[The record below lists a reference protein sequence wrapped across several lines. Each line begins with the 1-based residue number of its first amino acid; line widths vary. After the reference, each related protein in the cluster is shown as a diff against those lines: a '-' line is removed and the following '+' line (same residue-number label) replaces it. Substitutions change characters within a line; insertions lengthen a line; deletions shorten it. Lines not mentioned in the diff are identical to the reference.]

1 MGEGT
6 LIGDSF
12 NFGEISAHLDHLT
25 DTDPEEALRQARA
38 LSLDGPNRLNR
49 MQLRAATLVNAGV
62 QCQQQDAINEGLALY
77 RELHSQYPTPDI
89 VFNLGTAIVS
99 AIGYPPDGD
108 GWLDHKENTRHT
120 RSEARACFW
129 IVAQD
134 TDASISARSQSWTNL
149 ANQLADSQRLSE
161 CHDARLAALAL
172 DPKNGV
178 AAHAAARYLI
188 YCYQV
193 GLCSDLA
200 VLEAAAHAKVGR
212 ENRDRIIEYAG
223 LQAADGM
230 LGFLNRFQEP
240 PSRAPH
246 SDPFVAWVEKERL
259 TLGPTVELVDPE
271 MGKLDWLRLPGILER
286 ETGAGATPPPIF
298 AMFNQIK
305 ADFILARDLAW
316 RSRDEAGWPTSGN
329 FDDTL
334 DYAVYGPATS
344 ALILAHRTAIDL
356 LDKVAAAA
364 NHYFELGLEPHQIF
378 FGKIWR
384 LRSKESG
391 NSLTPEVES
400 IVRDGVHAL
409 YGLVELADDYEAR
422 SGILRPLKNLRNA
435 GTHRFVVLHDLGD
448 ITQCREAAEVEHHDF
463 DGFAATALA
472 ALRVARSAIQM
483 LALAIGEQEELL
495 SKSREGLIGTL
506 EVFDHDWIR
515 GRDDDFESDD
525 SDVVDE
531 IDEPPSPR

>member
-1 MGEGT
+1 MD
-6 LIGDSF
+6 GDSYD
-12 NFGEISAHLDHLT
+12 FGEIAAHLDHLT
-25 DTDPEEALRQARA
+25 NTDPHEALRQARK
-38 LSLDGPNRLNR
+38 LSLEGQNRLNN

-62 QCQQQDAINEGLALY
+62 QCQQQDAIDDGLTLY
-77 RELHSQYPTPDI
+77 RELHSEYPAPDT

-99 AIGYPPDGD
+99 SIGYTPNGD
-108 GWLDHKENTRHT
+108 RWLDHKERTRHL

-129 IVAQD
+129 SVAQD
-134 TDASISARSQSWTNL
+134 AEASMSARSQSWTNL

-188 YCYQV
+188 YCYQM

-240 PSRAPH
+240 PPRAPH

-286 ETGAGATPPPIF
+286 EAGKGATPPPIF
-298 AMFNQIK
+298 AMFNQMK
-305 ADFILARDLAW
+305 GDFILARDLAW
-316 RSRDEAGWPTSGN
+316 RSRDDAGWPTSGC

-364 NHYFELGLEPHQIF
+364 NHYFDLGLKPHDIF

-384 LRSKESG
+384 VRPNKAGEAP
-391 NSLTPEVES
+391 LTPKVDS
-400 IVRDGVHAL
+400 IVREGVHAL

-422 SGILRPLKNLRNA
+422 SGIQRPLKNLRNA

-448 ITQCREAAEVEHHDF
+448 ITQCREAAEVEHHDIDRF
-463 DGFAATALA
+463 TATAMA

-483 LALAIGEQEELL
+483 LALAVGEKEELL
-495 SKSREGLIGTL
+495 RKSKEGLIGTL

-525 SDVVDE
+525 SGE
-531 IDEPPSPR
+531 IGEIHEPPSSR

>member
-1 MGEGT
+1 MVD
-6 LIGDSF
+6 DSYSF
-12 NFGEISAHLDHLT
+12 DEMAVHLDHLT
-25 DTDPEEALRQARA
+25 DTDPAEALRQARA
-38 LSLDGPNRLNR
+38 LSLEGPKRLNI

-62 QCQQQDAINEGLALY
+62 QCQQQDAIDEGLALY
-77 RELHSQYPTPDI
+77 RQLHSQYRTPDT
-89 VFNLGTAIVS
+89 VFNLATAIISSVGFS
-99 AIGYPPDGD
+99 PDGVD
-108 GWLDHKENTRHT
+108 WLDHKESTRHL

-129 IVAQD
+129 SVAQD
-134 TDASISARSQSWTNL
+134 AEAGVYARTQSWTNL

-188 YCYQV
+188 YCYQKD
-193 GLCSDLA
+193 LCSDLA
-200 VLEAAAHAKVGR
+200 ILEAAAHAKVAR

-240 PSRAPH
+240 PPRAPH

-271 MGKLDWLRLPGILER
+271 LGKLDWLRLPGILER
-286 ETGAGATPPPIF
+286 ETEKGATPPPIF
-298 AMFNQIK
+298 AMFNQMK
-305 ADFILARDLAW
+305 GDFILARDLAW
-316 RSRDEAGWPTSGN
+316 RSRDEAAWPTSGC

-334 DYAVYGPATS
+334 DYAIYGPATS

-356 LDKVAAAA
+356 LDKIAATA

-384 LRSKESG
+384 LRTKGEG
-391 NSLTPEVES
+391 ANPLTPGVES
-400 IVRDGVHAL
+400 IVRSGVRAL

-422 SGILRPLKNLRNA
+422 DGILRPLKNLRNV

-448 ITQCREAAEVEHHDF
+448 IAQCRKAVEIEHHDF
-463 DGFAATALA
+463 DRFTATVIA

-483 LALAIGEQEELL
+483 LALAVSEHEELL
-495 SKSREGLIGTL
+495 IESKDGLIGTL

-515 GRDDDFESDD
+515 CRDEDFEPDD
-525 SDVVDE
+525 SDGSNE
-531 IDEPPSPR
+531 IDEPPTPR

>member
-1 MGEGT
+1 MVD
-6 LIGDSF
+6 DSYSF
-12 NFGEISAHLDHLT
+12 DEMAAHLNHLT
-25 DTDPEEALRQARA
+25 DADPDQALWEARA
-38 LSLDGPNRLNR
+38 LSLEGPNRLNM
-49 MQLRAATLVNAGV
+49 MQLRAAKLVNAGV
-62 QCQQQDAINEGLALY
+62 QCQQQDAIDEGLALY
-77 RELHSQYPTPDI
+77 RELHSQYCTPDT
-89 VFNLGTAIVS
+89 VFNLATAIVS
-99 AIGYPPDGD
+99 SVGFSPDGVD
-108 GWLDHKENTRHT
+108 WLDHKESTRHL

-129 IVAQD
+129 SVAQD
-134 TDASISARSQSWTNL
+134 AEAGAYARTQSWTNL

-188 YCYQV
+188 YCYQKD
-193 GLCSDLA
+193 LCSDLA
-200 VLEAAAHAKVGR
+200 ILEAAAHAKVAR

-271 MGKLDWLRLPGILER
+271 LGKLDWLRLPGILER

-364 NHYFELGLEPHQIF
+364 NHYFELGLEAHQIF

-384 LRSKESG
+384 LRTKGEG
-391 NSLTPEVES
+391 AGLLTPRVES
-400 IVRDGVHAL
+400 IVSSGVRAL

-422 SGILRPLKNLRNA
+422 NGILRPLKNLRNA

-448 ITQCREAAEVEHHDF
+448 ITRCREAAEVEHHDL
-463 DGFAATALA
+463 DGFTATSLA

-483 LALAIGEQEELL
+483 LALAIGEQEEQLL
-495 SKSREGLIGTL
+495 KSRQGLIGTL
-506 EVFDHDWIR
+506 EVFDHDWMR
-515 GRDDDFESDD
+515 GRDEDFEPDDCKGSEGSDEN
-525 SDVVDE
+525 DE
-531 IDEPPSPR
+531 SPKPR

>member
-1 MGEGT
+1 MVD
-6 LIGDSF
+6 DSF
-12 NFGEISAHLDHLT
+12 NFGEISAQLEHLI
-25 DTDPEEALRQARA
+25 DTDPDEALRQARA
-38 LSLDGPNRLNR
+38 LSLEGPNRLNK

-62 QCQQQDAINEGLALY
+62 QCQHQDAINDGLALY
-77 RELHSQYPTPDI
+77 RELHSQYPTANT

-99 AIGYPPDGD
+99 SIGYSPDGAE
-108 GWLDHKENTRHT
+108 WLDHKEGTRHART
-120 RSEARACFW
+120 EARACFW
-129 IVAQD
+129 SVAQD
-134 TDASISARSQSWTNL
+134 AKASASARTQSWTNL
-149 ANQLADSQRLSE
+149 ANQLADSQRWSE
-161 CHDARLAALAL
+161 CHDARLAAMAL
-172 DPKNGV
+172 DRKNGV

-188 YCYQV
+188 YCYQL

-200 VLEAAAHAKVGR
+200 ILEAAAYAKVAR

-230 LGFLNRFQEP
+230 LSFLNRFQEP
-240 PSRAPH
+240 PPRAPH
-246 SDPFVAWVEKERL
+246 SDPFISWVEKERL
-259 TLGPTVELVDPE
+259 TLGPTVELVDSE
-271 MGKLDWLRLPGILER
+271 MSKLDWLRLPGILER
-286 ETGAGATPPPIF
+286 ENGKGTTPPPIF
-298 AMFNQIK
+298 AMFNQMK
-305 ADFILARDLAW
+305 GDFILARDLAW
-316 RSRDEAGWPTSGN
+316 RSRDEAGWPASGC

-364 NHYFELGLEPHQIF
+364 NHYFDLGLKPHEIF

-384 LRSKESG
+384 LRPNKEGEKLLTSK
-391 NSLTPEVES
+391 VES

-422 SGILRPLKNLRNA
+422 SGILRPLKDLRNA

-448 ITQCREAAEVEHHDF
+448 RSQCRQAAEIEHHDF
-463 DGFAATALA
+463 DRFTATAMS

-483 LALAIGEQEELL
+483 LALAVSEQEELL
-495 SKSREGLIGTL
+495 MKSKEGLIGTL

-515 GRDDDFESDD
+515 GRDDDFETDNFEGID
-525 SDVVDE
+525 GVDQ
-531 IDEPPSPR
+531 PPV

>member
-1 MGEGT
+1 MN
-6 LIGDSF
+6 GDSF

-38 LSLDGPNRLNR
+38 LSLDGPNRLNS

-77 RELHSQYPTPDI
+77 RELHSQYATPDI

-99 AIGYPPDGD
+99 AIGYSPDGD

-129 IVAQD
+129 SVAQD

-188 YCYQV
+188 YCYQM

-212 ENRDRIIEYAG
+212 ENRDRIIKYAG

-230 LGFLNRFQEP
+230 LGFLNRFQES

-286 ETGAGATPPPIF
+286 ETGAGAKPPPIF

-422 SGILRPLKNLRNA
+422 TGILRPLKNLRNA

-463 DGFAATALA
+463 DGFTATALA

-495 SKSREGLIGTL
+495 SKSKEGLIGTL

-525 SDVVDE
+525 SDVIDE